1 MKDSTIIINEI
12 LESVERLIKNIKT
25 LLTDIK
31 KLFKKK
37 KIKPYNI

>member
-12 LESVERLIKNIKT
+12 LESAERLIKNIRT
-25 LLTDIK
+25 LFTNIK

-37 KIKPYNI
+37 KI

>member
-25 LLTDIK
+25 LLTDVK

-37 KIKPYNI
+37 KNITI

>member
-31 KLFKKK
+31 NCSKRK
-37 KIKPYNI
+37 KI

>member
-12 LESVERLIKNIKT
+12 LDSVEKLIKNIRT
-25 LLTDIK
+25 LFTNIK

-37 KIKPYNI
+37 KI

>member
-31 KLFKKK
+31 KLFKRKK
-37 KIKPYNI
+37 NITI

>member
-12 LESVERLIKNIKT
+12 LESVVILIKNIKT

-37 KIKPYNI
+37 KI

>member
-25 LLTDIK
+25 LLTNIK
-31 KLFKKK
+31 RSFKKEK
-37 KIKPYNI
+37 K

>member
-1 MKDSTIIINEI
+1 MKDSTIKINEI
-12 LESVERLIKNIKT
+12 LKSIVILIKNIKT

-37 KIKPYNI
+37 KYITI

>member
-37 KIKPYNI
+37 KNITT